1 MGVHGPW
8 QRVCVIRVRK
18 VEDDVITQQGVVGVA
33 IANCQVADAQAVA
46 ILIHDHGDQAD
57 LFHSVEFRAVITCT
71 WAKVVHHRPVE
82 LNGDH

>member
-33 IANCQVADAQAVA
+33 IANRQVADAQAVA
-46 ILIHDHGDQAD
+46 ILIHDHGD
-57 LFHSVEFRAVITCT
+57 
-71 WAKVVHHRPVE
+71 
-82 LNGDH
+82 